1 MMTLTEFLERQTARH
16 GGLPALQYRPRYRTI
31 GWTYTQLAER
41 TALLADALTGAGI
54 RPGDRVLLHSH
65 NSPGWVAA
73 FFAVVQCGGVVV
85 PLNPRSPL
93 EQVQRIVESARPRL
107 LLRSRRSLAPGP
119 VALPAWDIEAD
130 AGGFPSRLAAA
141 DKTDDEPPPAVVEIL
156 YTSGTTGDPK
166 GVMLTH
172 ANLLFDMEA
181 LSERVPLQSQDRVI
195 NLAPLFH
202 AYGQMTGMLCPLLGG
217 CAVRHVGPPT
227 TRAIQEALQYFPATH
242 LILVPEI
249 LKALIQRVEQGMGRI
264 PGGLSRLLRGRIRR
278 RISPTLHTLICG
290 GAPLEPELE
299 EKCRD
304 LGFEV
309 LQGYGLT
316 ETSPAVA
323 ANAPGAHRLGSV
335 GRPLAGLELKLAAD
349 GEVLVRGPMVMAGY
363 YRRPELT
370 ADAFEGEW
378 LRTGD
383 IGRLDEDGYLYL
395 QGRRRYR
402 IITES
407 GENVFPEDIE
417 AELNRVDGVLDSAVI
432 GRVEAGRT
440 LIHAVLLCS
449 PPQAQA
455 AVAEA
460 NRRLAPHQH
469 IVSWSVWPEP
479 DFPRS
484 VTRKVRKELVLRSLS
499 ERPHQGPESVGLTT
513 ATPLKRLLAEVTG
526 VPVNGILDE
535 LPVLAGLGIDS
546 MLRIELVARLE
557 ERLGVC
563 LEEASITPELT
574 VAGLEIL
581 ARNTAGIPLAGER
594 PACWSRS
601 AWAVRLRPLAVAVLL
616 QSWIPIVCRLRVEG
630 LEQLRDW
637 SEPRIFMANHRSY
650 LDSVALALA
659 LPPALRNRLCIAA
672 ATSVLYRRYAWAVPL
687 AELTLNA
694 FPLPTEFD
702 ENIQSG
708 FNAIGHRLDEGGS
721 VLLFPE
727 GQMNRGAQPLLPL
740 KGGTGVIAVEMQTPV
755 VPVAI
760 RGAERVLPPGV
771 LLPRER
777 GIVTVRF
784 GKPLSFGSDA
794 AYSDATN
801 TIQKAIEELLQEL
814 SC

>member
-1 MMTLTEFLERQTARH
+1 MMMTLPEFLEQQTARH
-16 GGLPALQYRPRYRTI
+16 ADLPALQYRPRYRTI
-31 GWTYTQLAER
+31 GWTYTQLAEH
-41 TALLADALTGAGI
+41 TALLADALTEAGI

-65 NSPGWVAA
+65 NSPWWVAA

-93 EQVQRIVESARPRL
+93 EQVQRIVASARPRL

-119 VALPAWDIEAD
+119 VELPAWDIEAD
-130 AGGFPSRLAAA
+130 AGGFLPRLAAA
-141 DKTDDEPPPAVVEIL
+141 DRADDEPLPAVVEIL

-172 ANLLFDMEA
+172 ANLLFDMKA
-181 LSERVPLQSQDRVI
+181 LSERVPLQPQDRVI
-195 NLAPLFH
+195 NLVPLFH

-217 CAVRHVGPPT
+217 CVVRHVGPPT

-249 LKALIQRVEQGMGRI
+249 LKTLIQRVEQGMGRI
-264 PGGLSRLLRGRIRR
+264 PGCLSRLLRARIRR

-299 EKCRD
+299 EKCRA

-335 GRPLAGLELKLAAD
+335 GRPLAGMDLKLAAD

-383 IGRLDEDGYLYL
+383 IGRLDEDGYLFL

-407 GENVFPEDIE
+407 GENVFPEDVE

-440 LIHAVLLCS
+440 VVHAVLLCS

-460 NRRLAPHQH
+460 NRRLAPHQR

-484 VTRKVRKELVLRSLS
+484 ATRKVRKEMVLRSLS
-499 ERPHQGPESVGLTT
+499 EQPHPAPMPTGPKTV
-513 ATPLKRLLAEVTG
+513 TPIRQLLAEVTG
-526 VPVNGILDE
+526 VPVNEMLDE

-574 VAGLEIL
+574 VAGLEML
-581 ARNTAGIPLAGER
+581 VRSTAGFPLAGDRRWSR
-594 PACWSRS
+594 PA
-601 AWAVRLRPLAVAVLL
+601 WAEHLRPLVVAILL
-616 QSWIPIVCRLRVEG
+616 QSWFPFVCRLRVEG
-630 LEQLRDW
+630 LEQLRDGA
-637 SEPRIFMANHRSY
+637 EPRIYMANHRSY

-659 LPPALRNRLCIAA
+659 LPSAERNRLCIAA

-694 FPLPTEFD
+694 FPLPTELN
-702 ENIQSG
+702 ENIQGG
-708 FNAIGHRLDEGGS
+708 FNAIGHRLDEGRS

-727 GQMNRGAQPLLPL
+727 GQMNRSAQPLLPL

-760 RGAERVLPPGV
+760 RGAEHILPPGV
-771 LLPRER
+771 LLPRKR

-784 GKPLSFGSDA
+784 GKPLSFGSHDVHTV
-794 AYSDATN
+794 ATN
-801 TIQKAIEELLQEL
+801 TIQKAIEELLRD
-814 SC
+814 